1 MDWMKGFS
9 KPDKTC
15 RKIGKSEWT
24 QPTTSA
30 NRYCSW
36 IFWVDI
42 HSNSSLSNKIINI
55 IIYRMWELVAIAYSE
70 RVFIIGGT
78 YTAIPV
84 PTHVSHCIG
93 SVVKFID
100 VFDLSDIFRFL
111 DPFLT
116 QRVINFIQEFV
127 RRDNGW
133 YEWKRFIIAIN
144 MRQINGCFGQ
154 IC

>member
-1 MDWMKGFS
+1 
-9 KPDKTC
+9 
-15 RKIGKSEWT
+15 
-24 QPTTSA
+24 
-30 NRYCSW
+30 
-36 IFWVDI
+36 
-42 HSNSSLSNKIINI
+42 
-55 IIYRMWELVAIAYSE
+55 VAIAYSK